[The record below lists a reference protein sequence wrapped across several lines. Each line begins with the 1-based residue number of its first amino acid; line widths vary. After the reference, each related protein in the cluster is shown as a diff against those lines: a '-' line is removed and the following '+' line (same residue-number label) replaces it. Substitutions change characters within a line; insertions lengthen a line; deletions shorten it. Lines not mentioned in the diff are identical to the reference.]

1 MANVALLDSVQSSN
15 LNLEHNSG
23 YNSEHSFGGNHE
35 QLNREQL
42 KDAFNLFNSMSAQLS
57 QSYEFL
63 ESKVEELSGE
73 LAEVSYQRMQ
83 ELAEKERIAER
94 LESLLHMLPGGILL
108 LDGGGRIRE
117 CNPAAHALLLPSNA
131 DNTALLGR
139 LWRDVITTS
148 FSPKPDDGH
157 EISLVD
163 GRRVSLQTA
172 SLGSEPGQIILITDQ
187 TETRKLQES
196 LSQHQR
202 LSSMGNMV
210 ASLAHQIRTP
220 LSAAMLY
227 GANLRN
233 KKLTETARDSFQ
245 NKLVSRLQDL
255 EQQVNDMLLFAKSGK
270 QAVVEPVS
278 INKLIE
284 QAKQAIEPQTLQAGA
299 TVNLHFCKQD
309 CEILGNATALSGAIQ
324 NLIHNSLTVIKS
336 DAVIDISAYCKDEH
350 AYISVRDNGQGISA
364 ELADKI
370 FEPFY
375 TSRSQGTGLGLAVV
389 KSVTNAHQG
398 EVRLLSQPGEGAHFC
413 LKIPKLINSQSVAG
427 INKPENQ
434 DICVEGVQ

>member
-1 MANVALLDSVQSSN
+1 MASVALLNSALTDGS
-15 LNLEHNSG
+15 NLEHLSREG
-23 YNSEHSFGGNHE
+23 LSREH
-35 QLNREQL
+35 LNREQL

-220 LSAAMLY
+220 LSAAMIY
-227 GANLRN
+227 GEHLQNEELQPALREKFANKMMQRLHHLEHQIRDMLIFARGEAPLN
-233 KKLTETARDSFQ
+233 DDLALSQLLHDWQEALEIPLQQNSATCEFQVDKLDVHIHCNRDALIGALMNLVNNALEACGQ
-245 NKLVSRLQDL
+245 GAKLNVRVSVNAQY
-255 EQQVNDMLLFAKSGK
+255 QVN
-270 QAVVEPVS
+270 
-278 INKLIE
+278 IE
-284 QAKQAIEPQTLQAGA
+284 IE
-299 TVNLHFCKQD
+299 
-309 CEILGNATALSGAIQ
+309 
-324 NLIHNSLTVIKS
+324 
-336 DAVIDISAYCKDEH
+336 
-350 AYISVRDNGQGISA
+350 DNGPGFTRAIDEQI
-364 ELADKI
+364 LQ
-370 FEPFY
+370 PFF
-375 TSRSQGTGLGLAVV
+375 TTKSNGTGLGLAVV
-389 KSVTNAHQG
+389 QAIARAHYG
-398 EVRLLSQPGEGAHFC
+398 EFGISSATGKGAVASFKLPAQP
-413 LKIPKLINSQSVAG
+413 IV
-427 INKPENQ
+427 ENQ
-434 DICVEGVQ
+434 AATSH

>member
-1 MANVALLDSVQSSN
+1 MASVALLNSAQDNASN
-15 LNLEHNSG
+15 VASNID
-23 YNSEHSFGGNHE
+23 
-35 QLNREQL
+35 QLNREHMNKEQL

-108 LDGGGRIRE
+108 LDGEGRIRE
-117 CNPAAHALLLPSNA
+117 CNPAAQALLMPAESNS
-131 DNTALLGR
+131 DSLFGK

-196 LSQHQR
+196 LSHHQR

-220 LSAAMLY
+220 LSAAMIY
-227 GANLRN
+227 GEHLQTEDLPKDQREKFAN
-233 KKLTETARDSFQ
+233 KMMQ
-245 NKLVSRLQDL
+245 RLHHL
-255 EQQVNDMLLFAKSGK
+255 EHQIRDMLIFARGEAPLNDDILLSQLLTDWQEALEIPLQQNNACYEFQVSQTDVHIQCNRDALIGALMNLVNNALEACGQGAKLI
-270 QAVVEPVS
+270 VRVS
-278 INKLIE
+278 ISQQYQVDIE
-284 QAKQAIEPQTLQAGA
+284 IE
-299 TVNLHFCKQD
+299 
-309 CEILGNATALSGAIQ
+309 
-324 NLIHNSLTVIKS
+324 
-336 DAVIDISAYCKDEH
+336 
-350 AYISVRDNGQGISA
+350 DNGPGFGQITD
-364 ELADKI
+364 EQILQ
-370 FEPFY
+370 PFF
-375 TSRSQGTGLGLAVV
+375 TTKSNGTGLGLAVV
-389 KSVTNAHQG
+389 QAIARAHYGEFSIASVSAG
-398 EVRLLSQPGEGAHFC
+398 AVAHF
-413 LKIPKLINSQSVAG
+413 KLPGSPIVDEKSTVNH
-427 INKPENQ
+427 
-434 DICVEGVQ
+434 

>member
-1 MANVALLDSVQSSN
+1 MASVALLNSAQADGS
-15 LNLEHNSG
+15 NLEHLSREG
-23 YNSEHSFGGNHE
+23 LSREHQNREHM
-35 QLNREQL
+35 NREQL

-108 LDGGGRIRE
+108 LDGEGHIRE

-131 DNTALLGR
+131 DNTALLGK
-139 LWRDVITTS
+139 LWRDVISTS

-220 LSAAMLY
+220 LSAAMIY
-227 GANLRN
+227 GEHLQNEDLQPELRE
-233 KKLTETARDSFQ
+233 KFAHKMMQ
-245 NKLVSRLQDL
+245 RLHHL
-255 EQQVNDMLLFAKSGK
+255 EHQIRDMLIFARGEAPLNDDLILSQLLHDWQEALEIPLQQNSASCDFQVSKLDVHILCNRDALIGALMNLVNNALEACGQGAKLQVRVNVSA
-270 QAVVEPVS
+270 QYQVS
-278 INKLIE
+278 IEIE
-284 QAKQAIEPQTLQAGA
+284 
-299 TVNLHFCKQD
+299 
-309 CEILGNATALSGAIQ
+309 
-324 NLIHNSLTVIKS
+324 
-336 DAVIDISAYCKDEH
+336 
-350 AYISVRDNGQGISA
+350 DNGPGFTRAIDEQI
-364 ELADKI
+364 LQ
-370 FEPFY
+370 PFF
-375 TSRSQGTGLGLAVV
+375 TTKSNGTGLGLAVV
-389 KSVTNAHQG
+389 QAIARAHYGEFSITSAAGKGAIASFKLPAQPIVKNQTVTSH
-398 EVRLLSQPGEGAHFC
+398 
-413 LKIPKLINSQSVAG
+413 
-427 INKPENQ
+427 
-434 DICVEGVQ
+434 

>member
-1 MANVALLDSVQSSN
+1 MANVALLNSVQKDLSAREHVSQGQ
-15 LNLEHNSG
+15 LN
-23 YNSEHSFGGNHE
+23 YE

-42 KDAFNLFNSMSAQLS
+42 KEAFNLFSTMSNQLS

-83 ELAEKERIAER
+83 ELADKERIAER

-108 LDGGGRIRE
+108 LDGEGRIRE
-117 CNPAAHALLLPSNA
+117 CNPAASALLLSEGA
-131 DNTALLGR
+131 ESDSLLGKR
-139 LWRDVITTS
+139 WRDVITTS

-220 LSAAMLY
+220 LSAAMIY
-227 GANLRN
+227 GEHLQNQQLPAEQREKFANKMMQRLHHLEHQIRDMLIFARGEAPLNDDMTLSQLLHGWQEALEVPLQQHNATCEFQTN
-233 KKLTETARDSFQ
+233 KIDVHIHCNRDALIGALM
-245 NKLVSRLQDL
+245 NLVNNAL
-255 EQQVNDMLLFAKSGK
+255 EACGQGAQLKVRVNVNAQFQVN
-270 QAVVEPVS
+270 
-278 INKLIE
+278 IE
-284 QAKQAIEPQTLQAGA
+284 IEDNGPGF
-299 TVNLHFCKQD
+299 N
-309 CEILGNATALSGAIQ
+309 GAIDEKILQ
-324 NLIHNSLTVIKS
+324 PFFTTKS
-336 DAVIDISAYCKDEH
+336 
-350 AYISVRDNGQGISA
+350 N
-364 ELADKI
+364 
-370 FEPFY
+370 
-375 TSRSQGTGLGLAVV
+375 GTGLGLAVV
-389 KSVTNAHQG
+389 QAIARAHYGEFSIASAGEQG
-398 EVRLLSQPGEGAHFC
+398 VIASFRLPAQPIVDKTMATSH
-413 LKIPKLINSQSVAG
+413 
-427 INKPENQ
+427 
-434 DICVEGVQ
+434 

>member
-1 MANVALLDSVQSSN
+1 MASVALLDSAQKNLSS
-15 LNLEHNSG
+15 LEHLSQ
-23 YNSEHSFGGNHE
+23 E

-42 KDAFNLFNSMSAQLS
+42 KDAFNLFSSMSDRLS

-108 LDGGGRIRE
+108 LDGDGRIRE
-117 CNPAAHALLLPSNA
+117 CNPAALALLLPDAVNRNA
-131 DNTALLGR
+131 TNDANKKVNSDSLLGE
-139 LWRDVITTS
+139 LWRDVIKTS

-220 LSAAMLY
+220 LSAAMIY
-227 GANLRN
+227 GEHLQSSELQPEQREKFANKMMQRLHHLEHQIRDMLIFARGEAPLNDDLALSQLLHDWQEALEIPLQQHRATCEFEVN
-233 KKLTETARDSFQ
+233 KVDVHIHCNRDALIGALMNLVNNALEACGQDAKLKVR
-245 NKLVSRLQDL
+245 VSVNAQY
-255 EQQVNDMLLFAKSGK
+255 QVN
-270 QAVVEPVS
+270 
-278 INKLIE
+278 IE
-284 QAKQAIEPQTLQAGA
+284 IE
-299 TVNLHFCKQD
+299 
-309 CEILGNATALSGAIQ
+309 
-324 NLIHNSLTVIKS
+324 
-336 DAVIDISAYCKDEH
+336 
-350 AYISVRDNGQGISA
+350 DNGPGFTSA
-364 ELADKI
+364 INDQILQ
-370 FEPFY
+370 PFF
-375 TSRSQGTGLGLAVV
+375 TTKSNGTGLGLAVV
-389 KSVTNAHQG
+389 QAIARAHYGEFSIRSAG
-398 EVRLLSQPGEGAHFC
+398 EVGAIASFRLPAQPIIKDKTSISH
-413 LKIPKLINSQSVAG
+413 
-427 INKPENQ
+427 
-434 DICVEGVQ
+434 

>member
-1 MANVALLDSVQSSN
+1 MASVALLNSTQKNLSN
-15 LNLEHNSG
+15 REHLAQ
-23 YNSEHSFGGNHE
+23 E

-42 KDAFNLFNSMSAQLS
+42 KDAFNLFSSMSDRLS

-108 LDGGGRIRE
+108 LDGDGRIRE
-117 CNPAAHALLLPSNA
+117 CNPAALALLLPSAVN
-131 DNTALLGR
+131 DDVNSDSLLGK
-139 LWRDVITTS
+139 LWRDVIKTS

-220 LSAAMLY
+220 LSAAMIY
-227 GANLRN
+227 GEHLQSSELQPEQREKFANKMMQRLHHLEHQIRDMLIFARGEAPLNDDLALSQLLHDWQEALEIPLQQHRAICEFEVN
-233 KKLTETARDSFQ
+233 KVDVHIHCNRDALIGALMNLVNNALEACGQEAKLKVRVSVNARY
-245 NKLVSRLQDL
+245 
-255 EQQVNDMLLFAKSGK
+255 QVN
-270 QAVVEPVS
+270 
-278 INKLIE
+278 IE
-284 QAKQAIEPQTLQAGA
+284 IE
-299 TVNLHFCKQD
+299 
-309 CEILGNATALSGAIQ
+309 
-324 NLIHNSLTVIKS
+324 
-336 DAVIDISAYCKDEH
+336 
-350 AYISVRDNGQGISA
+350 DNGPGFASA
-364 ELADKI
+364 INDQILQ
-370 FEPFY
+370 PFF
-375 TSRSQGTGLGLAVV
+375 TTKSNGTGLGLAVV
-389 KSVTNAHQG
+389 QAIARAHYGEFSIRSAG
-398 EVRLLSQPGEGAHFC
+398 EVGAIASFRLPSQPIVKDKTNTSH
-413 LKIPKLINSQSVAG
+413 
-427 INKPENQ
+427 
-434 DICVEGVQ
+434 

>member
-1 MANVALLDSVQSSN
+1 MASVALLNSTQENGSKLSQLNHEN
-15 LNLEHNSG
+15 LSR
-23 YNSEHSFGGNHE
+23 E

-42 KDAFNLFNSMSAQLS
+42 KDAFNLFSSMSAQLS

-83 ELAEKERIAER
+83 ELADKERIAER

-108 LDGGGRIRE
+108 LDGEGRIRE
-117 CNPAAHALLLPSNA
+117 CNPAASALLLPNETDSSV
-131 DNTALLGR
+131 LLGK
-139 LWRDVITTS
+139 LWREVIITS

-220 LSAAMLY
+220 LSAAMIYGEHLQNEELQPEQREKFANKMMQRLHHLEHQIRDMLIFARGEAPLNDDLALSQLLHDWQEALEIPLQQNNATCEFQVNKVDVHIHCNRDALIGALMNLVNNALEACGQ
-227 GANLRN
+227 GANLQVRVN
-233 KKLTETARDSFQ
+233 VNPHFQ
-245 NKLVSRLQDL
+245 VTIEIEDDGPGFTRAINDQILQP
-255 EQQVNDMLLFAKSGK
+255 FFTTKS
-270 QAVVEPVS
+270 
-278 INKLIE
+278 N
-284 QAKQAIEPQTLQAGA
+284 
-299 TVNLHFCKQD
+299 
-309 CEILGNATALSGAIQ
+309 
-324 NLIHNSLTVIKS
+324 
-336 DAVIDISAYCKDEH
+336 
-350 AYISVRDNGQGISA
+350 
-364 ELADKI
+364 
-370 FEPFY
+370 
-375 TSRSQGTGLGLAVV
+375 GTGLGLAVV
-389 KSVTNAHQG
+389 QAIARAHYG
-398 EVRLLSQPGEGAHFC
+398 EFSIDSAGSRGAIASF
-413 LKIPKLINSQSVAG
+413 KLPALPIVKKHTSTSH
-427 INKPENQ
+427 
-434 DICVEGVQ
+434 

>member
-1 MANVALLDSVQSSN
+1 MASVALLDSAQKNLSS
-15 LNLEHNSG
+15 LEHLSQ
-23 YNSEHSFGGNHE
+23 E

-42 KDAFNLFNSMSAQLS
+42 KDAFNLFSSMSDRLS

-108 LDGGGRIRE
+108 LDGDGRIRE
-117 CNPAAHALLLPSNA
+117 CNPAALALLLPDAVNRNA
-131 DNTALLGR
+131 TNDANKKVNSDSLLGE
-139 LWRDVITTS
+139 LWRDVIKTS

-220 LSAAMLY
+220 LSAAMIY
-227 GANLRN
+227 GEHLQSSELQPVQREKFANKMMQRLHHLEHQIRDMLIFARGEAPLNDDLALSQLLHDWQEALEIPLQQHRATCEFEVN
-233 KKLTETARDSFQ
+233 KVDVHIHCNRDALIGALMNLVNNALEACGQDAKLKVR
-245 NKLVSRLQDL
+245 VSVNVQY
-255 EQQVNDMLLFAKSGK
+255 QVN
-270 QAVVEPVS
+270 
-278 INKLIE
+278 IE
-284 QAKQAIEPQTLQAGA
+284 IE
-299 TVNLHFCKQD
+299 
-309 CEILGNATALSGAIQ
+309 
-324 NLIHNSLTVIKS
+324 
-336 DAVIDISAYCKDEH
+336 
-350 AYISVRDNGQGISA
+350 DNGPGFTSA
-364 ELADKI
+364 INDQILQ
-370 FEPFY
+370 PFF
-375 TSRSQGTGLGLAVV
+375 TTKSNGTGLGLAVV
-389 KSVTNAHQG
+389 QAIARAHYGEFSIRSAG
-398 EVRLLSQPGEGAHFC
+398 EVGAIASFRLPAQPIVKDKTSTSH
-413 LKIPKLINSQSVAG
+413 
-427 INKPENQ
+427 
-434 DICVEGVQ
+434 

>member
-1 MANVALLDSVQSSN
+1 MTNVALFNTAQK
-15 LNLEHNSG
+15 NSAP
-23 YNSEHSFGGNHE
+23 HE

-73 LAEVSYQRMQ
+73 LAEVSLQRMR

-108 LDGGGRIRE
+108 LDGEGKIRE
-117 CNPAAHALLLPSNA
+117 CNPAAQALLLPESDQQNSTSE
-131 DNTALLGR
+131 TAVLNKGDVLLGKR
-139 LWRDVITTS
+139 WRDVIASS

-187 TETRKLQES
+187 TETRKLQDS

-220 LSAAMLY
+220 LSAAMIY
-227 GANLRN
+227 GEHLQNEDLAPEQREKFAHKMMQRLHHLEHQIRDMLIFARGEAPLNDDLALSQLLRDWQEA
-233 KKLTETARDSFQ
+233 LEIP
-245 NKLVSRLQDL
+245 LQQHNASC
-255 EQQVNDMLLFAKSGK
+255 EFQVNKVDVHLHCNRDALIGALMNLVNNALEACGEGAKLK
-270 QAVVEPVS
+270 VRINVDAQYQVV
-278 INKLIE
+278 IE
-284 QAKQAIEPQTLQAGA
+284 
-299 TVNLHFCKQD
+299 
-309 CEILGNATALSGAIQ
+309 IQ
-324 NLIHNSLTVIKS
+324 
-336 DAVIDISAYCKDEH
+336 
-350 AYISVRDNGQGISA
+350 DNGPGFGSA
-364 ELADKI
+364 INEQILQ
-370 FEPFY
+370 PFF
-375 TSRSQGTGLGLAVV
+375 TTKSNGTGLGLAVV
-389 KSVTNAHQG
+389 QAIARAHYG
-398 EVRLLSQPGEGAHFC
+398 EFNIASSAEGAIASMR
-413 LKIPKLINSQSVAG
+413 LPAQPIVDKAVATSH
-427 INKPENQ
+427 
-434 DICVEGVQ
+434 

>member
-1 MANVALLDSVQSSN
+1 MASVALLNSAQADGS
-15 LNLEHNSG
+15 NLEHLSREG
-23 YNSEHSFGGNHE
+23 LSREHQNREHM
-35 QLNREQL
+35 NREQL

-108 LDGGGRIRE
+108 LDGEGHIRE

-131 DNTALLGR
+131 DNTALLGK
-139 LWRDVITTS
+139 LWRDVISTS

-220 LSAAMLY
+220 LSAAMIY
-227 GANLRN
+227 GEHLQNEDLQPELRE
-233 KKLTETARDSFQ
+233 KFAHKMMQ
-245 NKLVSRLQDL
+245 RLHHL
-255 EQQVNDMLLFAKSGK
+255 EHQIRDMLIFARGEAPLNDDLILSQLLHDWQEALEIPLQQNSASCDFQVSKLDVHILCNRDALIGALMNLVNNALEACGQGAKLQVRVNVSA
-270 QAVVEPVS
+270 QYQVS
-278 INKLIE
+278 IEIE
-284 QAKQAIEPQTLQAGA
+284 
-299 TVNLHFCKQD
+299 
-309 CEILGNATALSGAIQ
+309 
-324 NLIHNSLTVIKS
+324 
-336 DAVIDISAYCKDEH
+336 
-350 AYISVRDNGQGISA
+350 DNGPGFTRAIDEQI
-364 ELADKI
+364 LQ
-370 FEPFY
+370 PFF
-375 TSRSQGTGLGLAVV
+375 TTKSNGTGLGLAVV
-389 KSVTNAHQG
+389 QAIARAHYGEFSITSAAGKGAIASFKLPAQPIVKNKTVTSH
-398 EVRLLSQPGEGAHFC
+398 
-413 LKIPKLINSQSVAG
+413 
-427 INKPENQ
+427 
-434 DICVEGVQ
+434 

>member
-1 MANVALLDSVQSSN
+1 MANVALLDSVQSSS

-23 YNSEHSFGGNHE
+23 HSFGGPHE

-73 LAEVSYQRMQ
+73 LAEVSLQRMR

-108 LDGGGRIRE
+108 LDGEGKIRE
-117 CNPAAHALLLPSNA
+117 CNPAAQALLIPSQKQAAGNTKTVFDA
-131 DNTALLGR
+131 DLLLGQR
-139 LWRDVITTS
+139 WRDVIATS

-187 TETRKLQES
+187 TETRKLQDS

-220 LSAAMLY
+220 LSAAMIY
-227 GANLRN
+227 GEHLQNEDLPPAQREKFAN
-233 KKLTETARDSFQ
+233 KMMQ
-245 NKLVSRLQDL
+245 RLHHL
-255 EQQVNDMLLFAKSGK
+255 EHQIRDMLIFARGEAPLNDDVTLSQLLHDWQEALEIPLQQNNASCEFQINEIDVHIHCNHDALIGALMNLVNNALEACGQGAQLKIRVNVDK
-270 QAVVEPVS
+270 QYQVT
-278 INKLIE
+278 IE
-284 QAKQAIEPQTLQAGA
+284 IE
-299 TVNLHFCKQD
+299 
-309 CEILGNATALSGAIQ
+309 
-324 NLIHNSLTVIKS
+324 
-336 DAVIDISAYCKDEH
+336 
-350 AYISVRDNGQGISA
+350 DNGPGFVSA
-364 ELADKI
+364 LDEQILQ
-370 FEPFY
+370 PFF
-375 TSRSQGTGLGLAVV
+375 TTKSNGTGLGLAVV
-389 KSVTNAHQG
+389 QAIARAHYG
-398 EVRLLSQPGEGAHFC
+398 EFTIESGAEGAIASFRLPAQPIVDTNTATSH
-413 LKIPKLINSQSVAG
+413 
-427 INKPENQ
+427 
-434 DICVEGVQ
+434 

>member
-1 MANVALLDSVQSSN
+1 MASVALLNSAQENASN
-15 LNLEHNSG
+15 IDQI
-23 YNSEHSFGGNHE
+23 NHDHLTKE
-35 QLNREQL
+35 RMNKEQL

-73 LAEVSYQRMQ
+73 LAEVSLQRMQ

-108 LDGGGRIRE
+108 LDGEGRIRE
-117 CNPAAHALLLPSNA
+117 CNPAAQALLMPDES
-131 DNTALLGR
+131 DNDLLLGQ

-187 TETRKLQES
+187 TETRKLQAS

-220 LSAAMLY
+220 LSAAMIY
-227 GANLRN
+227 GEHLQNEELLPLQREKFANKMMQRLHHLEHQIRDM
-233 KKLTETARDSFQ
+233 LIFARGEAPLNDDMTLSQLMHDWQEALEIPLQQ
-245 NKLVSRLQDL
+245 NNAQC
-255 EQQVNDMLLFAKSGK
+255 EFQVNPSDVHIHCNRDALIGALMNLVNNALEACG
-270 QAVVEPVS
+270 QGAHLQVRVNVS
-278 INKLIE
+278 EQYQVTIE
-284 QAKQAIEPQTLQAGA
+284 IEDDGPG
-299 TVNLHFCKQD
+299 F
-309 CEILGNATALSGAIQ
+309 GNAINDQILQPFFT
-324 NLIHNSLTVIKS
+324 TKS
-336 DAVIDISAYCKDEH
+336 
-350 AYISVRDNGQGISA
+350 N
-364 ELADKI
+364 
-370 FEPFY
+370 
-375 TSRSQGTGLGLAVV
+375 GTGLGLAVV
-389 KSVTNAHQG
+389 QAIARAHYGEFSIHSAAESGAIASFKLPASPITNSETVISH
-398 EVRLLSQPGEGAHFC
+398 
-413 LKIPKLINSQSVAG
+413 
-427 INKPENQ
+427 
-434 DICVEGVQ
+434 

>member
-1 MANVALLDSVQSSN
+1 MASVALL
-15 LNLEHNSG
+15 NSTH
-23 YNSEHSFGGNHE
+23 EHSNNQKLLSREH
-35 QLNREQL
+35 LNKEQL
-42 KDAFNLFNSMSAQLS
+42 KDAFNLFNRMSAQLS

-117 CNPAAHALLLPSNA
+117 CNPAALALLVPNETDSGF
-131 DNTALLGR
+131 LLGK
-139 LWRDVITTS
+139 LWREVITTS

-220 LSAAMLY
+220 LSAAMIY
-227 GANLRN
+227 GEHLQNEELQPAQREKFAN
-233 KKLTETARDSFQ
+233 KMMQ
-245 NKLVSRLQDL
+245 RLHHL
-255 EQQVNDMLLFAKSGK
+255 EHQIRDMLIFARGEAPLNDDMALSQLLRDWQEALEVPLQQNDATCEFIVNKVDVHIHCNRDALIGALMNLVNNAIEACGRGAQLQVRVNVSE
-270 QAVVEPVS
+270 QFQVS
-278 INKLIE
+278 IDIE
-284 QAKQAIEPQTLQAGA
+284 
-299 TVNLHFCKQD
+299 
-309 CEILGNATALSGAIQ
+309 
-324 NLIHNSLTVIKS
+324 
-336 DAVIDISAYCKDEH
+336 
-350 AYISVRDNGQGISA
+350 DNGPGFGSA
-364 ELADKI
+364 INEQILQ
-370 FEPFY
+370 PFF
-375 TSRSQGTGLGLAVV
+375 TTKSNGTGLGLAVV
-389 KSVTNAHQG
+389 QAIARAHYG
-398 EVRLLSQPGEGAHFC
+398 EFSIASAANRGAIASLKLPAQPVVSDQAATSH
-413 LKIPKLINSQSVAG
+413 
-427 INKPENQ
+427 
-434 DICVEGVQ
+434 

>member
-1 MANVALLDSVQSSN
+1 MASVALLNSALTDGS
-15 LNLEHNSG
+15 NLEHLSREG
-23 YNSEHSFGGNHE
+23 LSREH
-35 QLNREQL
+35 LNREQL
-42 KDAFNLFNSMSAQLS
+42 KDAFILFNSMSAQLS

-117 CNPAAHALLLPSNA
+117 CNPAAHALLLPSDA

-220 LSAAMLY
+220 LSAAMIY
-227 GANLRN
+227 GEHLQNEELQPALREKFANKMMQRLHHLEHQIRDMLIFARGEAPLN
-233 KKLTETARDSFQ
+233 DDLALSQLLHDWQEALEIPLQQNSATCEFQVDKLDVHIHCNRDALIGALMNLVNNALEACGQ
-245 NKLVSRLQDL
+245 GAKLNVRVSVNAQY
-255 EQQVNDMLLFAKSGK
+255 QVN
-270 QAVVEPVS
+270 
-278 INKLIE
+278 IE
-284 QAKQAIEPQTLQAGA
+284 IE
-299 TVNLHFCKQD
+299 
-309 CEILGNATALSGAIQ
+309 
-324 NLIHNSLTVIKS
+324 
-336 DAVIDISAYCKDEH
+336 
-350 AYISVRDNGQGISA
+350 DNGPGFTRAIDEQI
-364 ELADKI
+364 LQ
-370 FEPFY
+370 PFF
-375 TSRSQGTGLGLAVV
+375 TTKSNGTGLGLAVV
-389 KSVTNAHQG
+389 QAIARAHYG
-398 EVRLLSQPGEGAHFC
+398 EFGISSATGKGAVASFKLPAQP
-413 LKIPKLINSQSVAG
+413 IV
-427 INKPENQ
+427 ENQ
-434 DICVEGVQ
+434 AATSH